1 MSQKTTPAQKRATG
15 TYRAKTIKKE
25 ITVNP
30 ANNPALAKFID
41 DERYLDDGCKSFN
54 QFAIALIERHID
66 SESSS

>member
-1 MSQKTTPAQKRATG
+1 MGQKTTPAQKRATG
-15 TYRAKTIKKE
+15 AYRAKTIKKE

-30 ANNPALAKFID
+30 ANNPELAKFID

-54 QFAIALIERHID
+54 QFAIGLIERHID